1 MKRLLTLILASLLM
15 LGGCVENHFAVAEA
29 DYPNAVPYPEER
41 GDWSELAYQ
50 AWKDSRTE
58 LRKNQYVGYAEG
70 MDAFVESAAKAILG
84 SEKTE
89 NILYSPLNL
98 YLTLS
103 MLAEITEGES
113 RTQVLDVL
121 DLDDMEELRRKVPAL
136 WTGNYCADGTMRS
149 VFANSVWLNES
160 ADIRTETAQTLAETY
175 YASVYQGDVTDE
187 DYTQAFRDWLNRN
200 TGGLLENAVEGQA
213 FSEETMLTLAST
225 VDFAAEWMSGFSA
238 DATES
243 GNFHAPSGDVSCDF
257 MYKETDEHYY
267 WGENFAAIRLNF
279 NGANGNMWFIL
290 PDEDV
295 TAADLLDDEE
305 VSALYQGGVTNSEYL
320 EVHMK
325 IPKFDISADLEL
337 SECLQTLGITAVFDP
352 KTADFSPF
360 VSGMDGELWVNQ
372 ANHAVRLAIDE
383 EGCRAA
389 AFTTISVSMAPP
401 PPDEIVEITFD
412 RPFLFVVTGNDNVTL
427 FMGIVN
433 NPAAN

>member
-15 LGGCVENHFAVAEA
+15 LGGCGENCFVVAEA
-29 DYPNAVPYPEER
+29 DYPDAVPYPEER
-41 GDWSELAYQ
+41 GNWDELAYQ
-50 AWKDSRTE
+50 AWKNNRTE
-58 LRKNQYVGYAEG
+58 LRKKQYAGYTEG
-70 MDAFVESAAKAILG
+70 MDAFVQSTAKMILG
-84 SEKTE
+84 TEKTE
-89 NILYSPLNL
+89 NVLYSPLNL

-113 RTQVLDVL
+113 RAQILDAL
-121 DLDDMEELRRKVPAL
+121 ALDDVDELRRKVPAL
-136 WTGNYCADGTMRS
+136 WTSNYCADGTMKS
-149 VFANSVWLNES
+149 VFANSVWLNTS
-160 ADIRTETAQTLAETY
+160 AYIREETVQTLAETY

-187 DYTQAFRDWLNRN
+187 AYTQAFRDWLSQN
-200 TGGLLENAVEGQA
+200 TDGLLENAAEGQA
-213 FSEETMLTLAST
+213 FSEETMLTLASA
-225 VDFAAEWMSGFSA
+225 VDFSAEWMNGFSA
-238 DATES
+238 EATES
-243 GNFHAPSGDVSCDF
+243 GVFHASSGDVFCEF

-279 NGANGNMWFIL
+279 NGANGEMWFIL

-295 TAADLLDDEE
+295 NAADLLNDPE

-337 SECLQTLGITAVFDP
+337 SESLQTLGITAVFDP

-360 VSGMDGELWVNQ
+360 VSETDGELWVNQ
-372 ANHAVRLAIDE
+372 ADHAVRLAIDE

-389 AFTTISVSMAPP
+389 AFTTISVAMAPP
-401 PPDEIVEITFD
+401 PPDETVKITFD
-412 RPFLFVVTGNDNVTL
+412 RPFLFVVTGNDDTVL

-433 NPAAN
+433 DPTAN